1 MHARTYIFDIV
12 GVHLT
17 MFCNV
22 LLLSFALSF
31 AVMVRFFHLLFW
43 ILNLIYV
50 SPFSIMCMHTRAPQ
64 NICGCNGAE
73 YLVGWL
79 VHRMDVS
86 YATLQFLLGA
96 TPSNWCYFIP
106 LYVQPIYLPCTFHMR
121 WMGQMGGWN
130 VSVSKRGDHIWKIIS
145 RKPLVSGVI
154 SSAWY
159 HVVCAQHTKDEC
171 FSTRMLGA
179 SYMDVYALVM
189 AIIVCTPYTHNA
201 HIYALLTATVLG
213 KIRYAQCSA
222 SCFSTHFFVFCHT

>member
-96 TPSNWCYFIP
+96 IPSNWCYFIP

-130 VSVSKRGDHIWKIIS
+130 S
-145 RKPLVSGVI
+145 REQTWWPHLKNNK
-154 SSAWY
+154 
-159 HVVCAQHTKDEC
+159 QET
-171 FSTRMLGA
+171 LG
-179 SYMDVYALVM
+179 LW
-189 AIIVCTPYTHNA
+189 C
-201 HIYALLTATVLG
+201 
-213 KIRYAQCSA
+213 
-222 SCFSTHFFVFCHT
+222 HFFCSIPCSLCTAHKRWVFLHTNAWSIIYGRVCSGDGYYCLHTVHAQRTHLCSPNSYSSR